1 MGRKRTLAAIRQN
14 EHCGLPSPIGS
25 KSGGDEVTRLA
36 SLLSRLGLLFVSILV
51 LAAAPYKPP
60 ETGTRTVYR
69 HATLVDGRN
78 PQAQA
83 NMAVVTDGE
92 MIVAVLPDRSL
103 SQAQLNGAAQVD
115 LTGKF
120 LLPGLIDTH
129 QHLAT
134 PPDRRIAELLLERL
148 VYSGITS
155 IRDMADDLRQVGDL
169 TRAARVGEIASPDIY
184 YAALMAGPSFFK
196 DPRTHAVAL
205 GAEPGAVPWM
215 QAIDEHTNMPLAVAR
230 AKGTYATAIK
240 IYANLPG
247 PLVAAI
253 TGEGHRQGM
262 RVWAH
267 GMVFPATPSEV
278 VDAGV
283 DTVSHTCYLAYQ
295 PMAKRPDS
303 YQHRFPVDAGLFQ
316 KDNLLI
322 SKLFADMARRGT
334 ILDATL
340 QVYPKLEKAAKAQ
353 NKAPLCTADLAG
365 RLTNQAWRAGVT
377 VSAGTDGETPGEE
390 PWPALFDELELLHN
404 KAGLT
409 LSAVITA
416 ATFNG
421 AKAAG
426 QQKEIGSVEPGKL
439 ANLVV
444 LSKSPLEDVRNFRS
458 VILTV
463 KRGRQFTRADYEP

>member
-1 MGRKRTLAAIRQN
+1 M
-14 EHCGLPSPIGS
+14 
-25 KSGGDEVTRLA
+25 TRLT
-36 SLLSRLGLLFVSILV
+36 SLLSRIGLLLVSV
-51 LAAAPYKPP
+51 LIIAAVPYKPP
-60 ETGTRTVYR
+60 GAGTRSVYR
-69 HATLVDGRN
+69 HATLIDGRD
-78 PQAQA
+78 PKAQP
-83 NMAVVTDGE
+83 NMSVVTDGE
-92 MIVAVLPDRSL
+92 IIVAVLPDGDL
-103 SQAQLNGAAQVD
+103 SQAQLRGAQQVD

-134 PPDRRIAELLLERL
+134 PPDRRIAELVLERL

-169 TRAARVGEIASPDIY
+169 SRAARVGEMASPDIY
-184 YAALMAGPSFFK
+184 YAALMAGPSFFD

-215 QAIDEHTNMPLAVAR
+215 QAIDEQTNMPLAVAR

-253 TGEGHRQGM
+253 TREGHRQGM
-262 RVWAH
+262 KVWAH
-267 GMVFPATPSEV
+267 GMVFPATPFEV
-278 VDAGV
+278 IDAGV

-295 PMAKRPDS
+295 PMDKRPDS
-303 YQHRFPVDAGLFQ
+303 YRHRFPIDSSLFQ
-316 KDNLLI
+316 NDNPVM
-322 SKLFADMARRGT
+322 SKLFADMVRRGT

-340 QVYPKLEKAAKAQ
+340 QVYPKLEKAAKMQ
-353 NKAPLCTADLAG
+353 NKPPLCTAELAG
-365 RLTNQAWRAGVT
+365 KLTNQAWRAGVT
-377 VSAGTDGETPGEE
+377 VSAGTDGEAPAEE
-390 PWPALFDELELLHN
+390 PWPALFDELELLHDR
-404 KAGLT
+404 AGLPP
-409 LSAVITA
+409 SAVITA

-426 QQKEIGSVEPGKL
+426 QEKETGSIEPGKL
-439 ANLVV
+439 ANFVV

-458 VILTV
+458 VSLTV
-463 KRGRQFTRADYEP
+463 KRGRQFARADYKP